1 MENDWSCDLENVL
14 EQIRLNATLLHNHH
28 RKRFIKL
35 QSYLKWFRIPTIV
48 FSAIG
53 VFASVGL
60 TPYLEQGFISLTTCG
75 LSLVTGIINSIELFI
90 GVQKGM
96 ELELASSK
104 DFYILA
110 TDIFKVLALSPRN
123 RYCSGKSFLDEK
135 YQTYCKLIESS
146 NLLNS
151 KMRDR
156 LAPLEI
162 NSSSSTPSPS
172 ISIQTTDSNSD
183 IDPNI

>member
-1 MENDWSCDLENVL
+1 MENDWTSDLETCL
-14 EQIRLNATLLHNHH
+14 EQIRLNASLLHNHH
-28 RKRFIKL
+28 RKRFINL

-60 TPYLEQGFISLTTCG
+60 NPYLQQGFISLTTCG

-96 ELELASSK
+96 ELELSSSK
-104 DFYILA
+104 DFYILS
-110 TDIFKVLALSPRN
+110 TDIFKILSLAPTN
-123 RYCSGKSFLDEK
+123 RMCSGKAFLDEK

-146 NLLNS
+146 ALQDS
-151 KMRDR
+151 KIKDR
-156 LAPLEI
+156 LMPLQI
-162 NSSSSTPSPS
+162 GLISASPNS
-172 ISIQTTDSNSD
+172 SIQTTDSGSEIEN
-183 IDPNI
+183 PL

>member
-1 MENDWSCDLENVL
+1 METDWSCDLENVL
-14 EQIRLNATLLHNHH
+14 EQIRVNATLLHMHH
-28 RKRFIKL
+28 KKRFINL

-60 TPYLEQGFISLTTCG
+60 VPYLQQGYVSLTTCG
-75 LSLVTGIINSIELFI
+75 LSLITGIINSIELFI

-96 ELELASSK
+96 ELELSSSK

-110 TDIFKVLALSPRN
+110 TDIFKMLSLTPRN
-123 RYCSGKSFLDEK
+123 RMCSGKAFLDEK

-146 NLLNS
+146 NLL
-151 KMRDR
+151 KLKIKDR
-156 LAPLEI
+156 LAPLEVG
-162 NSSSSTPSPS
+162 SLSSTPSV
-172 ISIQTTDSNSD
+172 QTAESGEIEN
-183 IDPNI
+183 NV

>member
-1 MENDWSCDLENVL
+1 MDNDWSCDLENVL
-14 EQIRLNATLLHNHH
+14 EQIRLNATLLHSHH
-28 RKRFIKL
+28 RKRFIVL

-60 TPYLEQGFISLTTCG
+60 TPYLEQGFVSLTTCG
-75 LSLVTGIINSIELFI
+75 LSLITGIINSIELFI

-96 ELELASSK
+96 ELELSSSK

-110 TDIFKVLALSPRN
+110 TDIFKVLSLAPNN
-123 RYCSGKSFLDEK
+123 RMCSGKAFLDEK
-135 YQTYCKLIESS
+135 YQTYCKLIETS

-151 KMRDR
+151 KMKDR
-156 LAPLEI
+156 LAPLEVT
-162 NSSSSTPSPS
+162 SSSRTP
-172 ISIQTTDSNSD
+172 SIQTSSDGGSD
-183 IDPNI
+183 IDQPHV